1 MKKIILAILALLL
14 PFAAEAATT
23 PNTFVAPVTPQRE
36 SYQYTSASTPA
47 AYTTVYTAG
56 ANGSVITALI
66 ESNTDNS
73 ATHVINCSVFSSAV
87 QYTSSTAVTTT
98 SPAAGSW
105 NNINI
110 FTTWTGLPV
119 DRNGNP
125 FLVLVSGD
133 TLQCTYATAITAAKF
148 VVLTA
153 IGADY

>member
-1 MKKIILAILALLL
+1 MKKLLAILLLFL
-14 PFAAEAATT
+14 PFPAWAATT
-23 PNTFVAPVTPQRE
+23 ANTFIAPQTPQRE

-56 ANGSVITALI
+56 ANGSIITALI
-66 ESNTDNS
+66 ESNTDSS
-73 ATHVINCSVFSSAV
+73 ATHVVNCSVYNATI
-87 QYTSSTAVTTT
+87 QLTSSTAITTT

-110 FTTWTGLPV
+110 MATWTGLPL
-119 DRNGNP
+119 DQNGNP
-125 FLVLVSGD
+125 FLILVSGD

-148 VVLTA
+148 VVITA